1 VSRRGEAY
9 GLLAEFGTPEALLEA
24 ARWVREAG
32 YERMDAFTPFPVE
45 GLAEE
50 LGFRRSAVPL
60 VVLVGGILGGA
71 GGYLLQYILAV
82 LDYPINVGGRPLH
95 SAPMFIIVTFELTI
109 LVAALF
115 AVLGMLA
122 LNRLPM
128 PYHPVFNVP
137 EFALASTNRFFLVI
151 EAADRKYDPE
161 RTREFLKS
169 LAAKEVWDVET

>member
-1 VSRRGEAY
+1 
-9 GLLAEFGTPEALLEA
+9 
-24 ARWVREAG
+24 
-32 YERMDAFTPFPVE
+32 MDAFTPFPVE

-50 LGFRRSAVPL
+50 LGFRRTAVPL
-60 VVLVGGILGGA
+60 VTLIGGLLGAA
-71 GGYLLQYILAV
+71 GGYFLQYALNV
-82 LDYPINVGGRPLH
+82 LDYPINVGGRPMH
-95 SAPMFIIVTFELTI
+95 SVPMFLIVTFELTI

-151 EAADRKYDPE
+151 ETTDPRFDRD
-161 RTREFLKS
+161 RTREFLRS
-169 LAAKEVWDVET
+169 LKAKEVWDVET

>member
-1 VSRRGEAY
+1 
-9 GLLAEFGTPEALLEA
+9 LLEA
-24 ARWVREAG
+24 ARRAREAG
-32 YERMDAFTPFPVE
+32 YDRMDAFTPFPVE

-50 LGFRRSAVPL
+50 LGFRRTAVPL
-60 VVLVGGILGGA
+60 VTLVGGILGA
-71 GGYLLQYILAV
+71 VGGYFLQVALNV

-95 SAPMFIIVTFELTI
+95 SVPMFLIVTFELTI

-137 EFALASTNRFFLVI
+137 AFALASTNRFFLVI
-151 EAADRKYDPE
+151 ESTDPRFDRGP
-161 RTREFLKS
+161 TREFLKS
-169 LAAKEVWDVET
+169 VAAKEVWDVET